1 MVVSTFF
8 FFSGEILFQP
18 KRGRKFGH
26 FTVGIF
32 VTFPDLRTEAR
43 VAEQH
48 FAVQQMQPGGSPGIL
63 RRFWRFGLFLV
74 PGEIWDPFF
83 RGSLG
88 GGFKDFLFSSL
99 FGEMIQID

>member
-1 MVVSTFF
+1 MFN
-8 FFSGEILFQP
+8 E
-18 KRGRKFGH
+18 RGRKFGN

-32 VTFPDLRTEAR
+32 FTFPGLRTEAR

-63 RRFWRFGLFLV
+63 RRFWRFGFLV
-74 PGEIWDPFF
+74 PGKYGTHFS

-99 FGEMIQID
+99 FGEMIQFD